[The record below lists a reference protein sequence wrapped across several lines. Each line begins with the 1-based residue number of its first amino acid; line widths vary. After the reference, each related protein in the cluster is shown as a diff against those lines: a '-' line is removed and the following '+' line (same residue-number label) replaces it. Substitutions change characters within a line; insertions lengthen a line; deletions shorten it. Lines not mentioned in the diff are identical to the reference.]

1 MPNLGDG
8 EQIKVWLP
16 RHLVDA
22 LRQDAKDAG
31 ERHVQ
36 PIVRYI
42 LGQHYRDQTVVAN
55 LVEVSKGVA

>member
-42 LGQHYRDQTVVAN
+42 LGQHYRDQATASN
-55 LVEVSKGVA
+55 LAGVSEGTA

>member
-16 RHLVDA
+16 QHLVDA

-42 LGQHYRDQTVVAN
+42 LGQHYQDQARAAN
-55 LVEVSKGVA
+55 WVDVLEGTA